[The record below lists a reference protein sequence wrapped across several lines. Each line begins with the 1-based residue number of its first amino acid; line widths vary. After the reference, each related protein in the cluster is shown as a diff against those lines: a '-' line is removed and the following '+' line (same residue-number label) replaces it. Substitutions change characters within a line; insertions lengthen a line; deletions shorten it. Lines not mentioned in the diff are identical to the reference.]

1 LCAQRQDG
9 NWPPA
14 IGDAARGG
22 HWTRRDGV
30 HDPGHQRHGRNLSC
44 DMAARFDALRDDH
57 VHVGRCCPARVLDA
71 SHLAK
76 HFYPG
81 GVGPL
86 HIGTRIA
93 PEQAQH
99 RDLLFEADGQ
109 EIIHGKVQEQVHP
122 KRAVGE
128 LAHPADLVAESW
140 RRAQLR
146 LQDAEA
152 AGVAYGRDE
161 IRPADVGT
169 HGRRDDRV
177 RNAELAAK
185 AGLHR
190 EIG

>member
-1 LCAQRQDG
+1 
-9 NWPPA
+9 
-14 IGDAARGG
+14 
-22 HWTRRDGV
+22 
-30 HDPGHQRHGRNLSC
+30 
-44 DMAARFDALRDDH
+44 MAARFDALRDDH
-57 VHVGRCCPARVLDA
+57 VHVGRCRPARILDVA
-71 SHLAK
+71 HLAE
-76 HFYPG
+76 HCCSG

-86 HIGTRIA
+86 DIRTRIA

-99 RDLLFEADGQ
+99 RDLLFEADGE
-109 EIIHGKVQEQVHP
+109 EIIHRKVQEQVDTE
-122 KRAVGE
+122 RAVGE

-140 RRAQLR
+140 RCAQLR

-152 AGVAYGRDE
+152 TRVAYRRDE

-185 AGLHR
+185 TGLHR